1 MARNL
6 FQDLAHALT
15 RYDREQEAWAKRGKR
30 RYHNPYALGIYLQRA
45 EEVAAEVTQGA
56 NLGEALREAFER
68 ELLEHVQ
75 QYLAGLGYEISETQG
90 A

>member
-6 FQDLAHALT
+6 YSDLAHALT

-45 EEVAAEVTQGA
+45 EEVTAEVTQGT
-56 NLGEALREAFER
+56 NLGDALREAFER
-68 ELLEHVQ
+68 ELLEQVTR
-75 QYLAGLGYEISETQG
+75 YLVGLGYEISEVKG